1 MEQSSASDS
10 QPPIDICVPFR
21 QAVIVCQLAKSIN
34 GHPCS
39 ITVDTGSVVRL
50 DVLKAEEL
58 ELIRSAKTA
67 SGQ

>member
-1 MEQSSASDS
+1 M
-10 QPPIDICVPFR
+10 
-21 QAVIVCQLAKSIN
+21 IVCQLAKSIN